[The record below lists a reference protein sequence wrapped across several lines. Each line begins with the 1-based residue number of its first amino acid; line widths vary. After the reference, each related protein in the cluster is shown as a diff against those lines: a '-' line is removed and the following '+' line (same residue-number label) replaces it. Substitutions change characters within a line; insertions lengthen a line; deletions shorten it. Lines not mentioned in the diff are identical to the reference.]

1 MKRTVCPVRG
11 ARTVLAYPS
20 GLPQRLTQ
28 RPRANRSMGSVR
40 PNAETK
46 RRVTTD
52 TQKERRKECTDVE
65 NHERDKTAPPRIT
78 APVTS
83 LFRAWQLG
91 YGPQLPALAGGRH
104 ETKRHRNRREGKP
117 RCERTTVGPTGP
129 QGDVYGQQQ
138 RRHSLIGLALR
149 APPRLL
155 SEAPPCRRPRTSAQ
169 DGHHAVGLRS
179 AGFVES
185 VVSPAEVFSSVFLW
199 PLTGSES
206 LRSGTH

>member
-1 MKRTVCPVRG
+1 MT
-11 ARTVLAYPS
+11 LHS
-20 GLPQRLTQ
+20 
-28 RPRANRSMGSVR
+28 
-40 PNAETK
+40 
-46 RRVTTD
+46 
-52 TQKERRKECTDVE
+52 
-65 NHERDKTAPPRIT
+65 DKTAPPHIT
-78 APVTS
+78 VPVTS

-117 RCERTTVGPTGP
+117 RCDRATVGPTGP
-129 QGDVYGQQQ
+129 QGDVYGRQQ

-149 APPRLL
+149 APPPRLL
-155 SEAPPCRRPRTSAQ
+155 SKATPCRRPRTSAQ

-206 LRSGTH
+206 SSVGHH